1 LRDPDVGRSLTIH
14 PDPDRGLDPVG
25 RVDLGL
31 AGLVPV
37 DLDQVV
43 LAVTGLVDPGDRVD
57 LRPADRVDLDLGLAG
72 LVGREL
78 QDLTDRADLA
88 VTGLVNLV
96 DRVDLRPADRVD
108 LDLGLVGLVVLAVT
122 GLVDPGDRVDRV
134 DLVGPADLV
143 DQGVTDLVDLAGRV
157 DRHRLGTHPGAHTIG
172 VTRKWAAPLTRRTA
186 LAFPTMARR
195 LRPGSAGSAGMADP
209 LPEGLHITGTGRR
222 LLVAGTVLRLPVV
235 GTVHGMGRRAT

>member
-1 LRDPDVGRSLTIH
+1 
-14 PDPDRGLDPVG
+14 VG

-122 GLVDPGDRVDRV
+122 GLVDRVGRAGLGDLVDLR
-134 DLVGPADLV
+134 LVGPADLV
-143 DQGVTDLVDLAGRV
+143 DQGVTGLVDLAGRV

-222 LLVAGTVLRLPVV
+222 LRVAGTVLRLPVV